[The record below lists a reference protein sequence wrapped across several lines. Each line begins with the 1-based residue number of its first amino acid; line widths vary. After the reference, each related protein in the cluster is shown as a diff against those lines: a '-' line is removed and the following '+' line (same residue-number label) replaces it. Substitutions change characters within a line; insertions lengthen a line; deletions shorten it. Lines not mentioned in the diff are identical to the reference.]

1 MAEMDDKLN
10 AILGNPQMMQ
20 QIMSMAQ
27 MLQQSGPEQTQP
39 ETPPPPPPPVPPQMG
54 APGLDAASIQ
64 KLFAIARQSGI
75 DKHQQALLNA
85 LCPYLSRD
93 RIVKLER
100 AMRAAKLSALASSA
114 LGADSLPFF
123 SGR

>member
-1 MAEMDDKLN
+1 MAEMDEKLN

-27 MLQQSGPEQTQP
+27 MLQQAGPEQQ
-39 ETPPPPPPPVPPQMG
+39 EAPPPPPPPQMG

-93 RIVKLER
+93 RIAKLER

-114 LGADSLPFF
+114 LGADSIPFF

>member
-1 MAEMDDKLN
+1 MAEIDDKLN
-10 AILGNPQMMQ
+10 SILGNPQMMQ

-27 MLQQSGPEQTQP
+27 MLQQPGPEQPQP
-39 ETPPPPPPPVPPQMG
+39 EAPPPPPPPPQMSS
-54 APGLDAASIQ
+54 PGLDAASIQ

-93 RIVKLER
+93 RIAKLER

>member
-1 MAEMDDKLN
+1 MAEIDDKLN
-10 AILGNPQMMQ
+10 SILGNPQMMQ

-27 MLQQSGPEQTQP
+27 MLQQSGPEQPQP
-39 ETPPPPPPPVPPQMG
+39 EAPPPPPPPPQMSS
-54 APGLDAASIQ
+54 PGLDAASIQ

>member
-1 MAEMDDKLN
+1 MAEIDDKLN
-10 AILGNPQMMQ
+10 SILGNPQMMQ

-27 MLQQSGPEQTQP
+27 MLQQSGPEQPQP
-39 ETPPPPPPPVPPQMG
+39 EAPPPPPPPPQMSS
-54 APGLDAASIQ
+54 PGLDAASIQ

-93 RIVKLER
+93 RIAKLER